1 MILHRTLVLQLAS
14 CVSMGFGAFALT
26 YAAFAA
32 PRGDGRRLGLRGLK
46 REQLLENNE
55 LWRFFE
61 PIVRWMGLRVSGL
74 LPDGTRDS
82 LNRQIGIAG
91 DFMGLLPEEFL
102 GLAVLSCI
110 MGLGVGYAVGI
121 YTGMGN
127 VATFGVCAF
136 GAIAPYLA
144 LTDRSASR
152 FKEVNRRLPYAID
165 LLALGMG
172 AGLDFPAAVRQVV
185 EKSGAPGDPLVEE
198 FTLILQSLQLGR
210 TRRMALEE
218 FAARVPSDPVREF
231 VGAVIQAEMRG
242 NPVVNVLRI
251 QAEVSRQRRTAR
263 AEEAAARAGVA
274 MVLPLVLV
282 FVTILLLIVSP
293 MIMKIQQQ
301 GM

>member
-1 MILHRTLVLQLAS
+1 MIIRGLLAVQLAS
-14 CVSMGFGAFALT
+14 CVTTGLGAFALT

-32 PRGDGRRLGLRGLK
+32 PRGSGRRLGLRGLK
-46 REQLLENNE
+46 REQLLEQNDV
-55 LWRFFE
+55 WRFFE
-61 PIVRWMGLRVSGL
+61 PIVRWLGVRFSGL
-74 LPDGTRDS
+74 LPERTRES
-82 LNRQIGIAG
+82 LNRQIGVAG
-91 DFMGLLPEEFL
+91 DFMGLLPEEL
-102 GLAVLSCI
+102 VGLSVLTAVI
-110 MGLGVGYAVGI
+110 GLGIGYAAGVW
-121 YTGMGN
+121 TGMGN
-127 VATFGVCAF
+127 LATFGCAAF
-136 GAIAPYLA
+136 GAIAPFLSVSDA
-144 LTDRSASR
+144 ASRR

-185 EKSGAPGDPLVEE
+185 EKSGAPNDPLVEE

-218 FAARVPSDPVREF
+218 LASRVPSEVVREF
-231 VGAVIQAEMRG
+231 VGAIVQAEIRG

-282 FVTILLLIVSP
+282 FITILLLIVSP
-293 MIMKIQQQ
+293 MIIKIQQQ

>member
-1 MILHRTLVLQLAS
+1 MILRGTLILQLAS
-14 CVSMGFGAFALT
+14 CVSFGFGAFALT
-26 YAAFAA
+26 YAAFSA
-32 PRGDGRRLGLRGLK
+32 PLGNARRLGLRGLK
-46 REQLLENNE
+46 REQLLDRNE
-55 LWRFFE
+55 AWRFFE
-61 PIVRWMGLRVSGL
+61 PIVRWLGLRFSGL
-74 LPDGTRDS
+74 LPERTRES
-82 LNRQIGIAG
+82 LNRQIGVAG
-91 DFMGLLPEEFL
+91 DFMGLLPEELIGFSVLTSVL
-102 GLAVLSCI
+102 GLGI
-110 MGLGVGYAVGI
+110 GYAAGVW
-121 YTGMGN
+121 TGMGN
-127 VATFGVCAF
+127 LATFGCCAF
-136 GAIAPYLA
+136 GLIAPF
-144 LTDRSASR
+144 LTLSDTSARR

-185 EKSGAPGDPLVEE
+185 EKSGAPNDPLVEE

-218 FAARVPSDPVREF
+218 FAARVPSDAVREF
-231 VGAVIQAEMRG
+231 VGAVVQAEMRG

-251 QAEVSRQRRTAR
+251 QAEVSRHRRTAR

-282 FVTILLLIVSP
+282 FITILLLIVAP

>member
-1 MILHRTLVLQLAS
+1 MILRGTFVLQLAS
-14 CVSMGFGAFALT
+14 CVALGFGAFALT

-46 REQLLENNE
+46 REKLLETNE
-55 LWRFFE
+55 AWRFFE
-61 PIVRWMGLRVSGL
+61 PIVRWMGVRLSGL
-74 LPDGTRDS
+74 LPERSRES

-91 DFMGLLPEEFL
+91 DFMGLLPEEL
-102 GLAVLSCI
+102 V
-110 MGLGVGYAVGI
+110 GLGVLSAILGLGIGYAAGVW
-121 YTGMGN
+121 TGMGN
-127 VATFGVCAF
+127 LATFGCAGF
-136 GAIAPYLA
+136 GAVGPYLA
-144 LTDRSASR
+144 LSDRSATR

-185 EKSGAPGDPLVEE
+185 EKSGAPDDPLVEE
-198 FTLILQSLQLGR
+198 FTLILQSLHLGR

-218 FAARVPSDPVREF
+218 FASRVPSDPVREF

-293 MIMKIQQQ
+293 MIMKIQAQ